1 MESAKKLVG
10 RVFEMPSEINF
21 EIGGMSEL
29 EARRVCSN
37 RIKKILLLT
46 LLKQLSR
53 ICIKPRHHIVAT

>member
-29 EARRVCSN
+29 EARRVCSKRN
-37 RIKKILLLT
+37 KKKILLLT

-53 ICIKPRHHIVAT
+53 ICIKPRHLNI